1 MLLEGG
7 VSTDRERVPDGD
19 RQTVIERDGVA
30 RRRARDF
37 DGLTV
42 AEAERLAES
51 LGLTLRVI
59 APGQWR
65 TDDYRL
71 GRVTAQLKDG
81 RLTDASAG

>member
-1 MLLEGG
+1 
-7 VSTDRERVPDGD
+7 
-19 RQTVIERDGVA
+19 
-30 RRRARDF
+30 
-37 DGLTV
+37 V